1 MKNKIQK
8 GRVISVF
15 APYAVLSGQAL
26 QVGALIGVAA
36 NDAAN
41 GAPVEIDREGVY
53 TLAAVTA
60 DVATVGAKAYW
71 DNTAKRI
78 SVTATNNTLVGCFTA
93 AKANGETSATVL
105 LDGVIR

>member
-1 MKNKIQK
+1 MKNKIQAGK
-8 GRVISVF
+8 VLSVL

-26 QVGALIGVAA
+26 QVGALVGVAS

-41 GAPVEIDREGVY
+41 GASVEIDREGVY
-53 TLAAVTA
+53 SLAAVTA
-60 DVATVGAKAYW
+60 DTGTIGAKAYW

-78 SVTATNNTLVGCFTA
+78 TTTATNNTLVGCFMA
-93 AKANGETSATVL
+93 AKANGDTSATVL

>member
-8 GRVISVF
+8 GRVISVL
-15 APYAVLSGQAL
+15 APYAVTSGQAL
-26 QVGALIGVAA
+26 QVGSLIGVAA

-41 GAPVEIDREGVY
+41 GAAVEIDREGVY

-60 DVATVGAKAYW
+60 DVATAGAKAYW

-78 SVTATNNTLVGCFTA
+78 SITATNNTLVGCFTE
-93 AKANGETSATVL
+93 AKANGATTAAVL
-105 LDGVIR
+105 LDGAIR

>member
-1 MKNKIQK
+1 MKNKIQAGK
-8 GRVISVF
+8 VISVI
-15 APYAVLSGQAL
+15 APYAVTSGQAL
-26 QVGALIGVAA
+26 QVGALVGVAS

-41 GAPVEIDREGVY
+41 GAPVEIDRQGVY

-60 DVATVGAKAYW
+60 DTGAVGAKVYW

-78 SVTATNNTLVGCFTA
+78 TTTVGSNTLVGCLTA
-93 AKANGETSATVL
+93 AKANGDTTATVL